1 VSITSGQDD
10 EPEGADNDAAGYV
23 VYELNEWSRE
33 SREMVQQLLEAED
46 VAYVWESTNLVV
58 PAPFE
63 ERADEVI
70 DQVEVTAAPPLDPDA
85 EKVLYDLGEWTD
97 EEVARLV
104 DALVDAEIG
113 YEFDV
118 DANLVVVADDEPRVD
133 DLFDTLDAA
142 GDAED
147 EDDDDDAIER
157 RPASD
162 VLSDLFVA
170 ADRLSHHARDHEG
183 VLGFVKA
190 AGDLDN
196 LRLPFGF
203 EPEVWTRIVEDTDRL
218 RDAIEGDEV
227 GDDEIEE
234 QAAEYRT
241 LLRRYV

>member
-10 EPEGADNDAAGYV
+10 EPEGADSDASGYV

-33 SREMVQQLLEAED
+33 SRSMVQQLLEAED
-46 VAYVWESTNLVV
+46 VPYVWESTNLVI

-70 DQVEVTAAPPLDPDA
+70 EQVEATASPPLDPDA
-85 EKVLYDLGEWTD
+85 EKVLYDLGEWTED
-97 EEVARLV
+97 EVARLV
-104 DALVDAEIG
+104 DALADAELG
-113 YEFDV
+113 FDFDV
-118 DANLVVVADDEPRVD
+118 EGNLVVVADDEPRVEE
-133 DLFDTLDAA
+133 LFDTLEAA
-142 GDAED
+142 DDAED
-147 EDDDDDAIER
+147 EDDDGVEK

-196 LRLPFGF
+196 LRLPYGF
-203 EPEVWTRIVEDTDRL
+203 ETQVWTRIVEDTDRL
-218 RDAIEGDEV
+218 RAALEGDEV

-241 LLRRYV
+241 LLRQYV

>member
-1 VSITSGQDD
+1 MSITSGQDD
-10 EPEGADNDAAGYV
+10 EPEGADNDASGFV

-46 VAYVWESTNLVV
+46 VAYVWESTNLVI

-63 ERADEVI
+63 ERADAVI
-70 DQVEVTAAPPLDPDA
+70 EQVEATALPPLDPDA
-85 EKVLYDLGEWTD
+85 EKVLYDLREWTD
-97 EEVARLV
+97 DEVARLV
-104 DALVDAEIG
+104 DALADADIG
-113 YEFDV
+113 YDFDIEG
-118 DANLVVVADDEPRVD
+118 NLVVVADDEQRVE
-133 DLFDTLDAA
+133 DLFDTLETAD
-142 GDAED
+142 DD
-147 EDDDDDAIER
+147 EDVDDDDALEK

-162 VLSDLFVA
+162 VLSELFVA

-203 EPEVWTRIVEDTDRL
+203 EPPVWTRIVEDTDRL
-218 RDAIEGDEV
+218 RAALEGDEV

-241 LLRRYV
+241 LLRQYV

>member
-1 VSITSGQDD
+1 MSITSGQDD
-10 EPEGADNDAAGYV
+10 EPEGADNDASGYV

-46 VAYVWESTNLVV
+46 VAFVWESTNLVI

-63 ERADEVI
+63 GRADEVI
-70 DQVEVTAAPPLDPDA
+70 EQVEATASPPLDPDA

-104 DALVDAEIG
+104 DALADADIG
-113 YEFDV
+113 YDFDV
-118 DANLVVVADDEPRVD
+118 EGNLVVVADDEQRVE
-133 DLFDTLDAA
+133 DLFDTLEAA
-142 GDAED
+142 DDE
-147 EDDDDDAIER
+147 EDDDDDDAVEK

-190 AGDLDN
+190 ADDLDN

-203 EPEVWTRIVEDTDRL
+203 ETQVWAKIVEDTDRL
-218 RDAIEGDEV
+218 RAALEGDEI

-234 QAAEYRT
+234 QAEEYRK
-241 LLRRYV
+241 LLRQYV